1 MNTANICLALLFAG
15 AGATANAHS
24 QLRSSTPAEAS
35 TIAPP
40 TQVVLGFSEVS
51 QLTALTLVQGSA
63 PALKVA
69 PLPPQPAQ
77 QLHVGLPKLT
87 PGAWSLSWRVIGSDG
102 HITHGTVHF
111 TVK

>member
-1 MNTANICLALLFAG
+1 MNKVNIWLALLGAG

-24 QLRSSTPAEAS
+24 HLRSSTPAEAS
-35 TIAPP
+35 TVAPP
-40 TQVVLGFSEVS
+40 VEVVLGFSEIS
-51 QLTALTLVQGSA
+51 QLTALTLVQGSG

-69 PLPPQPAQ
+69 PLPQQPAQ
-77 QLHVGLPKLT
+77 QLRVGLPKLT
-87 PGAWSLSWRVIGSDG
+87 PGAWDLTWRVIGSDG

>member
-1 MNTANICLALLFAG
+1 MNKANICLALLFAG
-15 AGATANAHS
+15 VGATANAHS
-24 QLRSSTPAEAS
+24 HLRSSMPAEGS

-40 TQVVLGFSEVS
+40 TQILLGFSESS
-51 QLTALTLVQGSA
+51 QLTALTLGQGSA

-69 PLPPQPAQ
+69 PLPAQPARE
-77 QLHVGLPKLT
+77 LRVGLPKLT
-87 PGAWSLSWRVIGSDG
+87 PGAWSLSWRAIGTDG

>member
-1 MNTANICLALLFAG
+1 MTKANIGLALLFAG
-15 AGATANAHS
+15 AAATAHAHS
-24 QLRSSTPAEAS
+24 LLLSSTPVEAS

-40 TQVVLGFSEVS
+40 SQVVLGFSENS
-51 QLTALTLVQGSA
+51 QLTALTLLQGSG

-69 PLPPQPAQ
+69 PLPPQAAQ
-77 QLHVGLPKLT
+77 QLRVGLPKLT
-87 PGAWSLSWRVIGSDG
+87 PGAWSLTWRVIGSDG